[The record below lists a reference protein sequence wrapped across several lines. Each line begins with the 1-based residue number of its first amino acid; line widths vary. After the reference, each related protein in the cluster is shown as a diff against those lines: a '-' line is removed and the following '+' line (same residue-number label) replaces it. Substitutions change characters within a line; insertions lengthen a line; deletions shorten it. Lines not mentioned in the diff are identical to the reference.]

1 MSDNGDGGPVWDL
14 HGWDLLTAHDDPALV
29 ASRKE
34 FLQWLQEVPQPH
46 QTELKA
52 RLESKLDHPHYSAR
66 QELAIHHY
74 FQVNKWKVRI
84 HPEVPNSPN
93 RPDFLMQ
100 RAGTLTIVECK
111 CIFGQKTTT
120 DQDKRL
126 NRLAKDI
133 SEKLT
138 KTVFLSPLS
147 DLPPSIPINRLLSWI
162 EELPKPS
169 DSNDVLEYNY
179 WDCHQGCEYGLHVI
193 VVNFDCDDESLRGVH
208 GIGPKNAEILSA
220 ERFREIV
227 GEKARRYGGL
237 ELPHIISISVSSEM
251 NTGYFLEICC
261 GMYHGVIL
269 LKSSGH
275 RNQMASSP

>member
-1 MSDNGDGGPVWDL
+1 MSDSGDGGPVWDL
-14 HGWDLLTAHDDPALV
+14 HGWNLLTAHDAPALV

-34 FLQWLQEVPQPH
+34 FLQWLEEVPQPH

-84 HPEVPNSPN
+84 HPEVPNGPN

-100 RAGTLTIVECK
+100 RAGTRAIVECK
-111 CIFGQKTTT
+111 CIFGQKMTT
-120 DQDKRL
+120 DHDKWL

-138 KTVFLSPLS
+138 ETVFLSPLS
-147 DLPPSIPINRLLSWI
+147 DLPPSIPIKRLLSWI

-169 DSNDVLEYNY
+169 DSNDVLGYKY
-179 WDCHQGCEYGLHVI
+179 WDCHQGCNYGLHAT
-193 VVNFDCDDESLRGVH
+193 VVNFDCDDESLRG
-208 GIGPKNAEILSA
+208 
-220 ERFREIV
+220 
-227 GEKARRYGGL
+227 YT
-237 ELPHIISISVSSEM
+237 ELDQRMRKSCRQSVS
-251 NTGYFLEICC
+251 
-261 GMYHGVIL
+261 V
-269 LKSSGH
+269 
-275 RNQMASSP
+275 